1 MPTPTSQP
9 FDVAEYDLIPLLA
22 TAKKLVDESE
32 FVSKTDATKLGCKST
47 ADRVQE
53 IYRNTVNNLS
63 YIDIKGFSKK
73 IQNYVVELI
82 DWVQTSP
89 KLIDGELHG
98 GYDSKVKSIYSVI
111 QVADKDIPLAVST
124 IGMFDRSLQQ
134 KKMDDIVADSEYI
147 GELEKRDEFF
157 VKLIDKINRD
167 DYIVYKCITKEH
179 NLCLFYKSMDSNTG
193 LTRMENEFEIE
204 LGDCFL
210 IKATPVKHEISV
222 DYDNGAKMT
231 RFNRVVFVQNY
242 GQPK

>member
-1 MPTPTSQP
+1 M
-9 FDVAEYDLIPLLA
+9 
-22 TAKKLVDESE
+22 
-32 FVSKTDATKLGCKST
+32 
-47 ADRVQE
+47 
-53 IYRNTVNNLS
+53 
-63 YIDIKGFSKK
+63 
-73 IQNYVVELI
+73 

-89 KLIDGELHG
+89 KLIDGE
-98 GYDSKVKSIYSVI
+98 YDSKVKSIYSVI

-124 IGMFDRSLQQ
+124 IGMFDRSLQR

-167 DYIVYKCITKEH
+167 DYIMYKCITKDH
-179 NLCLFYKSMDSNTG
+179 NLCLFYKSVSASNG

-210 IKATPVKHEISV
+210 IRATPVKHEESE
-222 DYDNGAKMT
+222 YDSGARMT